1 MTLLATF
8 QALLWRYTG
17 QEDIVVGSPVSNR
30 VHHDTEK
37 LIGFFV
43 NTLVLR
49 ADFTA
54 DLSFRELLRQT
65 RDTTLHAY
73 ENRDVPFEKMVEE
86 VDPERYL
93 IQTPRSQALVT

>member
-73 ENRDVPFEKMVEE
+73 ENGDVPFEKLVEVLE
-86 VDPERYL
+86 PQRSLTHTTLV
-93 IQTPRSQALVT
+93 QTMF